1 MPVTRLVVPA
11 LSTLTA
17 FTRISQP
24 YSLNTLIRSTG
35 YKIRPPKPTPYK
47 LQTTKAYDKI
57 ASSIHNPVKAELFVE
72 RRLGTIPTIVLGG
85 FVPNSTE
92 QVFLMR
98 GFFLRRGS
106 VYYVNYP
113 QGSFSLDLL
122 CAQLDDL
129 VEEITTR
136 YHQYPVI
143 FGVSF
148 GAGII
153 LEWIKR
159 QSAEKTNKLISGIVL
174 VSPVAC
180 LGDVL
185 DTTLA
190 KPNTLLGRAL
200 KPYFE
205 NKSGVDQQG
214 VEKAR
219 AIFTKMFEAGA
230 QNKECIAAVMTAA
243 EVRVLKDKV
252 LNTIQSINMQ
262 GSSERV
268 YALSE
273 MKALSLFTDQK
284 ALPLTEAPVLILYA
298 EKESAVLC
306 ENSPTRR
313 ALESHLLEYFP
324 QGSIQIVS
332 GGSTPVQHASLI
344 FHYYQ
349 FLQPL
354 VLFYRKLR
362 AHKVKA
368 AA

>member
-24 YSLNTLIRSTG
+24 NTLNTLIRSAG

-47 LQTTKAYDKI
+47 IHTTKAYTKI
-57 ASSIHNPVKAELFVE
+57 AAQCDKPVKAEMFLE
-72 RRLGTIPTIVLGG
+72 RRLGNIPTIVLGG

-106 VYYVNYP
+106 VYYINYP
-113 QGSFSLDLL
+113 EGSFSLDLL

-129 VEEITTR
+129 VEEINVR
-136 YHQYPVI
+136 YNQCPVI

-148 GAGII
+148 GAGVV

-159 QSAEKTNKLISGIVL
+159 QATEKSKKSIAGIVL

-219 AIFTKMFEAGA
+219 SIFTKMFEAGA
-230 QNKECIAAVMTAA
+230 QNKECIAAVMTAE
-243 EVRVLKDKV
+243 EVKALKDKV
-252 LNTIQSINMQ
+252 LNTIQSINMK

-284 ALPLTEAPVLILYA
+284 ALPLTQVPVLILYA

-313 ALESHLLEYFP
+313 ALESHLQEYFP
-324 QGSIQIVS
+324 QGLLQIVS

-354 VLFYRKLR
+354 ILFYRKLR
-362 AHKVKA
+362 SNKVKA